1 MKYMFIIIIFKD
13 KEHGNK
19 QKHNSCLYC
28 CRDDFSYVDD
38 A

>member
-1 MKYMFIIIIFKD
+1 MFIIIILKD

-19 QKHNSCLYC
+19 QKYHTCLYC
-28 CRDDFSYVDD
+28 SRDDLGDVDG